1 MNEKSVETVSRK
13 PAGFFSRTLALV
25 VDLFL
30 LAILGLMS
38 GVVIFLV
45 IYFFNIDQILRFW
58 VTLLGIDSLGGQFT
72 ALISPILFLVVLS
85 YFVFFWSFVGYT
97 PGKAL
102 FGLCIVRQDG
112 QPLSF
117 RRALVRYL
125 CYWVSALPFF
135 LGFIWVLFD
144 RQHEGWHDKIAD
156 THVIY
161 RFEDQQIRKT
171 LVENSSLNA
180 ANPPGSTSSNI
191 PE

>member
-1 MNEKSVETVSRK
+1 MKEKSLETVSRK

-45 IYFFNIDQILRFW
+45 IYFFNVDQILRFW

-125 CYWVSALPFF
+125 CYWVSAIPLF
-135 LGFIWVLFD
+135 LGFIWILFD

-161 RFEDQQIRKT
+161 R
-171 LVENSSLNA
+171 L
-180 ANPPGSTSSNI
+180 
-191 PE
+191 